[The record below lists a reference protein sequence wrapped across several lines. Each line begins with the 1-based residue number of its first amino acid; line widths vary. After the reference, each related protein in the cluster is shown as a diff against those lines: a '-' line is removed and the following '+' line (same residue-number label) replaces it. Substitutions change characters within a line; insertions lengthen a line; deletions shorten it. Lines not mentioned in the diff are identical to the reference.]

1 MSSGTMADHLA
12 NAQRTHD
19 GAPIRWTT
27 PNHFNVL
34 RSATKPFQ
42 LASKTK
48 YLIESCG
55 VSYTCPLGIFPPCP
69 SQHVGS
75 KHNARGSG
83 IGVGLGSIAIF
94 RPCQDRKSDGSQ
106 RPASAFV
113 VIAKQDDRFVGTF
126 LAKLYKFRALAGG
139 GQQEGNGSLA
149 PYWLRVVQP
158 LTGFY
163 GE

>member
-1 MSSGTMADHLA
+1 MSSGTMAGHLA

-34 RSATKPFQ
+34 RSSTKPFQ
-42 LASKTK
+42 IATKTK

-75 KHNARGSG
+75 KHNARSRG

-94 RPCQDRKSDGSQ
+94 RPRQDRKSDGSQ
-106 RPASAFV
+106 RPASAFF
-113 VIAKQDDRFVGTF
+113 VIAKQDDRFCGTF
-126 LAKLYKFRALAGG
+126 LEKLNQFRAPHGG
-139 GQQEGNGSLA
+139 DNKNA
-149 PYWLRVVQP
+149 
-158 LTGFY
+158 
-163 GE
+163 